1 MSYETLKEVME
12 ENLTERGVK
21 AKLEAY
27 LRAEMFESLG
37 SGYNSHPT
45 PAQETRL
52 INELIREYL
61 LFNGYG
67 HSLSVFQAG
76 FFC

>member
-27 LRAEMFESLG
+27 LRAEF
-37 SGYNSHPT
+37 
-45 PAQETRL
+45 
-52 INELIREYL
+52 
-61 LFNGYG
+61 
-67 HSLSVFQAG
+67 
-76 FFC
+76 